1 MTRTRSKHAITP
13 AGFRPGPVVGPY
25 QRRMQRRE
33 PSPLPIVVETPPAW
47 LVALGAELNLTPLV
61 HLGDTFLLLN
71 GFPVPVGRPSLARA
85 HRIAEAHARLSFIA
99 KGTLSDS
106 QPRSAPI
113 PDSVVSVDVTE
124 FDTAQVEA
132 PDTADNDAA
141 FDMGR
146 ADAPAFLDGP
156 LVGLDKD
163 DGSLLERRF
172 MAEKNVEQVVIS

>member
-1 MTRTRSKHAITP
+1 MRA
-13 AGFRPGPVVGPY
+13 A
-25 QRRMQRRE
+25 
-33 PSPLPIVVETPPAW
+33 A
-47 LVALGAELNLTPLV
+47 LVTG
-61 HLGDTFLLLN
+61 
-71 GFPVPVGRPSLARA
+71 
-85 HRIAEAHARLSFIA
+85 ARLPFIA